1 MFLKNLQ
8 WGILQYY
15 YTGVTVTRTQEII
28 IACVLGFPLILMM
41 IERLSCKD

>member
-15 YTGVTVTRTQEII
+15 YSGVTVTRTQEII
-28 IACVLGFPLILMM
+28 IAIMSITHIKTV
-41 IERLSCKD
+41 E